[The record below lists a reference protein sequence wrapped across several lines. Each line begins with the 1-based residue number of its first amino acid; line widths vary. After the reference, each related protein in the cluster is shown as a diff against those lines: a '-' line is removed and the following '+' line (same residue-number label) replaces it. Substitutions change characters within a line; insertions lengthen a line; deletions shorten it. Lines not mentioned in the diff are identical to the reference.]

1 MSYRWPAR
9 TANYREW
16 THDTIPMTSIMVLE
30 RALNICGFH
39 VRVDGKDLEKPML
52 FDELRYARERITM
65 ASEVEERIAAYEA
78 YIDLIARFDMLNTQ
92 LPDSISL
99 EDRERPFLGISLRK
113 NLLGY
118 TAYGVNR
125 HTNSITTTLNLV
137 PSDVKKAIRALNK
150 AYKSVARDLV
160 SESRAVQTSLTNTL
174 EREWARK
181 MIEAERSSY
190 RESIK
195 KAKEKIHKTLVAR
208 AKEEGYEIKKNTF
221 RKGKNAGREQYV
233 LVRRT

>member
-92 LPDSISL
+92 LPNSISL
-99 EDRERPFLGISLRK
+99 RYRESRIDVGIRLQK

-118 TAYGVNR
+118 TAYGTNR

-160 SESRAVQTSLTNTL
+160 SESRAVPPVIKRWRCLPSIVLSRSAWLKGGTCTWLTNL
-174 EREWARK
+174 LA
-181 MIEAERSSY
+181 SSPVDL
-190 RESIK
+190 SSDTCQS
-195 KAKEKIHKTLVAR
+195 AV
-208 AKEEGYEIKKNTF
+208 
-221 RKGKNAGREQYV
+221 
-233 LVRRT
+233 